1 MQATPAPTR
10 QQRRGQAA
18 QGHALAGFGP
28 TRVMVTGSRPMI
40 SEAGAT
46 PAICTETARPT

>member
-1 MQATPAPTR
+1 MQATPAATSSSGAASR
-10 QQRRGQAA
+10 RRGTPSP
-18 QGHALAGFGP
+18 GFAP

-46 PAICTETARPT
+46 PAICTETARPM